1 MSSGI
6 GHLGPEEEVNCFR
19 NQSNQYNI
27 SQLMKFRTEEI
38 NDDKRVFAKSIFELE
53 AIFERSHNNASELER
68 LLNELAF
75 RNTAKAR
82 MLTTKVEQA
91 LTAVNDCS
99 LVSMPSSTPSELNPN
114 SVFTQSSEVVAHNT
128 PEMTVQL
135 KHKPLQTQTSKL
147 S

>member
-38 NDDKRVFAKSIFELE
+38 NDDKRVFAKNQFFELE

-75 RNTAKAR
+75 RNTALR
-82 MLTTKVEQA
+82 RE
-91 LTAVNDCS
+91 C
-99 LVSMPSSTPSELNPN
+99 
-114 SVFTQSSEVVAHNT
+114 
-128 PEMTVQL
+128 
-135 KHKPLQTQTSKL
+135 
-147 S
+147 